1 MCEHAAG
8 HHREGDVVSQPHID
22 HVLRRLVGVHGD
34 EERDS
39 LTAAEFR
46 QELFVEYSGQQL
58 WRPPFL
64 RLLLAPSLRLPLGQ
78 RTNCARACLF
88 FCPRIDTDKAQV
100 GGNPE
105 DDR

>member
-1 MCEHAAG
+1 MG
-8 HHREGDVVSQPHID
+8 DMDVV
-22 HVLRRLVGVHGD
+22 RLLVENGADATAIMKLHYTA
-34 EERDS
+34 

-105 DDR
+105 DEMKV